1 MKTISST
8 VWCTVL
14 MFMMFMFFGPATAS
28 ALDSKQPDVISS
40 GTGTGKASGE
50 IQLMLKVPADS
61 PLFSRFPIAMVNDE
75 VITIDE
81 LTKALASSHE
91 SRHEEGVHAGKIDLM
106 SMLDRIINMRLIIQE
121 AANMGLDEL
130 PDFKSQE
137 QGNADRTL
145 TALVMKDISKDVTI
159 DPLDVEKRFK
169 ELVVEWK
176 IKSILFDKEDDAKA
190 MSAAIKAGKSFDE
203 LAKAA
208 RNDKKATGGEQ
219 GEYLKPKDLMPQLA
233 AGISTMQTGSVS
245 PVVKVKIGI
254 KTGFTII
261 QLEDKRYP
269 ENPAARQRAAQ
280 IARTDT
286 INGMLAEYKKKIYK
300 EQVTVNE
307 KLLNK
312 LDYDSPKADFQK
324 LLSDA
329 RVLVEFKDGKTITV
343 GALTKALQDK
353 FFHGLEQAAKDKLV
367 NKAKREVLDRTIVGQ
382 LIRNEGLRRGIEKSD
397 EYKDS
402 IREFKFE
409 TLFALFIERAVV
421 PDVKITDDEMRS
433 YYKAH
438 KGEYTDPEMLKMVI
452 LDFANK
458 RYAEAALA
466 KLKKGDDIDWVRA
479 NAEGLVAPTDEEERG
494 ATAGAVVLTTKSL
507 PENMAKTV
515 SGARSGDF
523 KLSAGPEGRFSV
535 LSIQEVIPARQQ
547 PFEEARQEIQ
557 KKVFEATLDKA
568 MKEWTRKLRAAAD
581 VKIYLS
587 GMGK

>member
-1 MKTISST
+1 MKKISSI
-8 VWCTVL
+8 VWCAL
-14 MFMMFMFFGPATAS
+14 FMFCSIATTAS
-28 ALDSKQPDVISS
+28 ALDKKQPEMISR
-40 GTGTGKASGE
+40 GTETKTAPGE
-50 IQLMLKVPADS
+50 ILQFTLQVPASD
-61 PLFSRFPIAMVNDE
+61 PLFSRFPIATVNDE
-75 VITIDE
+75 VISIDE
-81 LTKALASSHE
+81 LAKAIATSHE
-91 SRHEEGVHAGKIDLM
+91 SRHEDGAHAGKIDYM

-130 PDFKSQE
+130 PDFKSGE
-137 QGNADRTL
+137 EANADKTL
-145 TALVMKDISKDVTI
+145 TALVMKDISKDI
-159 DPLDVEKRFK
+159 KPEPLEVEKSFK

-176 IKSILFDKEDDAKA
+176 IKSVLFDKEDDAKA

-208 RNDKKATGGEQ
+208 RDDKKATGAEQ

-245 PVVKVKIGI
+245 PVIKVQAGA
-254 KTGFTII
+254 KTGFTIL

-269 ENPAARQRAAQ
+269 ENPAAWQRAVQ
-280 IARTDT
+280 IARYNK
-286 INGMLAEYKKKIYK
+286 INGVLAEYKKTLYK
-300 EQVTVNE
+300 TQVTVNE

-312 LDYDSPKADFQK
+312 VDYESPKADLQK

-329 RVLVEFKDGKTITV
+329 RILVEFKDGKTITV
-343 GALTKALQDK
+343 GDLTKALQDK
-353 FFHGLEQAAKDKLV
+353 FFHGLGQAAKDKLI
-367 NKAKREVLDRTIVGQ
+367 NKTKREVLDRTIEGR

-397 EYKDS
+397 EYQNR

-433 YYKAH
+433 YYKDH

-452 LDFANK
+452 LDFGNK
-458 RYAEAALA
+458 RDAEAALA

-479 NAEGLVAPTDEEERG
+479 NAEGLVAPTDEEDRG
-494 ATAGAVVLTTKSL
+494 ATAGVVVLTTKSL
-507 PENMAKTV
+507 PENMVKTV
-515 SGARSGDF
+515 AGAKSGDF

-547 PFEEARQEIQ
+547 TFEEVMQEIR

-568 MKEWTRKLRAAAD
+568 MKDWIHKLREAAD